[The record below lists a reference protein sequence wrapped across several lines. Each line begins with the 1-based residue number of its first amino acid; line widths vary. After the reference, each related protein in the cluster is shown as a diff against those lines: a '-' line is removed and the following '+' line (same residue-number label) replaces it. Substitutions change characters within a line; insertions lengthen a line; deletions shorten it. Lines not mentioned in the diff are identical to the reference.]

1 MPTTKEYMRE
11 YRKNN
16 PKYVE
21 VCRGVSLEFSRR
33 KYALAKMETERLKKM
48 SPEEL
53 IEHIKNIG

>member
-1 MPTTKEYMRE
+1 MRE